1 MKAYWKII
9 PCDFP
14 IDGYSYN
21 VQEWRS
27 VDSGEN
33 YCYCGIGK
41 FCKTIAECCEY
52 IEMAEKRLERVERQG
67 KQFLKEQEKHAVRA
81 YEGGK

>member
-1 MKAYWKII
+1 MQVKAYWKII

-14 IDGYSYN
+14 VGDYLYN

-27 VDSGEN
+27 VDGGKT

-41 FCKTIAECCEY
+41 FCKTIVECCEY
-52 IEMAEKRLERVERQG
+52 IEQAEIRLMMEN
-67 KQFLKEQEKHAVRA
+67 EK
-81 YEGGK
+81 GGK

>member
-1 MKAYWKII
+1 MQIKAYWKII

-14 IDGYSYN
+14 VGDYLYN

-27 VDSGEN
+27 VDGGET

-41 FCKTIAECCEY
+41 FCKTIVECCEY
-52 IEMAEKRLERVERQG
+52 IV
-67 KQFLKEQEKHAVRA
+67 VV
-81 YEGGK
+81 